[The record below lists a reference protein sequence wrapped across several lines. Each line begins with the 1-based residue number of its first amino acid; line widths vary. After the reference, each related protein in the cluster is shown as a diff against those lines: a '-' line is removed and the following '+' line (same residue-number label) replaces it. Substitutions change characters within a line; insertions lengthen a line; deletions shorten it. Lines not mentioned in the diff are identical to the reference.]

1 MFTRKRKLPRTPL
14 ERLHDKLHG
23 FNTVLHG
30 CVIMIL
36 LGFAA
41 SAAGNVLHAIS
52 VDMPTSPIGVRI
64 AIALAAP
71 ILLLFAF
78 EAISR
83 IPLPPSG
90 MKWYSLRYWGTGL
103 RILGMFS
110 IATVTV
116 VTSFRHQRSALET
129 YAGDPLQALM
139 LPGAVDAFMLVGSLS
154 VLEIRIF
161 IRNIE
166 DKIAALE
173 NLDMTKQNEDGVPRE
188 KPLNGRQ
195 KISLAMMQLP
205 HDATIKQIAAEAG
218 TTLGYTGTV
227 VSELRR
233 ARAQRANG
241 TSAVPVNN

>member
-1 MFTRKRKLPRTPL
+1 MFKGKRKLPRTPL
-14 ERLHDKLHG
+14 ERVQDKLNG
-23 FNTVLHG
+23 FISVLHG
-30 CVIMIL
+30 CVVMIL

-52 VDMPTSPIGVRI
+52 VKVSGSPLGVRI

-83 IPLPPSG
+83 IPLPPPKL
-90 MKWYSLRYWGTGL
+90 KWYSLRYWGTGL

-110 IATVTV
+110 IALVTV
-116 VTSFRHQRSALET
+116 VTSFRHQRSALEM
-129 YAGDPLQALM
+129 YGGDHLQALM

-161 IRNIE
+161 IRNLE

-173 NLDMTKQNEDGVPRE
+173 NLDTAKQMDDIQVPRE

-195 KISLAMMQLP
+195 RISLAMMQLP
-205 HDATIKQIAAEAG
+205 HDATAREIAVEAG
-218 TTLGYTGTV
+218 TTLAYTSTV
-227 VSELRR
+227 VSELRK
-233 ARAQRANG
+233 AQR
-241 TSAVPVNN
+241 TSAVPLEQ

>member
-14 ERLHDKLHG
+14 ERLQDKLNG
-23 FNTVLHG
+23 FTTVLHG

-36 LGFAA
+36 LGFSA

-52 VDMPTSPIGVRI
+52 VEQPGSPLGVRV

-83 IPLPPSG
+83 IPLPPPG
-90 MKWYSLRYWGTGL
+90 LKWYSLRYWGTGL

-110 IATVTV
+110 IAMVTV

-173 NLDMTKQNEDGVPRE
+173 NLDMTRQNEDVQVPQD

-195 KISLAMMQLP
+195 RIALAMMQLP
-205 HDATIKQIAAEAG
+205 HDASIRAIAAEAG
-218 TTLGYTGTV
+218 TKENYTATV

-233 ARAQRANG
+233 AQRNG
-241 TSAVPVNN
+241 APVNS

>member
-1 MFTRKRKLPRTPL
+1 MFKRQRKLPRTPL
-14 ERLHDKLHG
+14 ERFQDKLNG
-23 FNTVLHG
+23 FITVLHG

-52 VDMPTSPIGVRI
+52 VKVSGSPLGVRI

-83 IPLPPSG
+83 IPLPPG
-90 MKWYSLRYWGTGL
+90 GLKWYSLRYWGTGL

-110 IATVTV
+110 IALVTV
-116 VTSFRHQRSALET
+116 VTSFRHQRSALEM
-129 YAGDPLQALM
+129 YGGDPLQALM

-161 IRNIE
+161 IRSLE

-173 NLDMTKQNEDGVPRE
+173 NLDTAKQNESVQVPQER
-188 KPLNGRQ
+188 PLNGRQ
-195 KISLAMMQLP
+195 RISLAMMQLP
-205 HDATIKQIAAEAG
+205 PDATAKEIAAEAG
-218 TTLGYTGTV
+218 TTPTYTATV
-227 VSELRR
+227 VSELRK
-233 ARAQRANG
+233 AQRANG
-241 TSAVPVNN
+241 NGQTVNV

>member
-14 ERLHDKLHG
+14 ERLHDKLQS
-23 FNTVLHG
+23 FSTVLHG
-30 CVIMIL
+30 CVSMIL

-52 VDMPTSPIGVRI
+52 VQVAGSPLGVRI

-71 ILLLFAF
+71 ILLLGAF

-83 IPLPPSG
+83 IPLPPAG
-90 MKWYSLRYWGTGL
+90 LKWYSLRYWGTGL
-103 RILGMFS
+103 RILGMFA
-110 IATVTV
+110 IAVVTV

-129 YAGDPLQALM
+129 YGGDPLQALM

-166 DKIAALE
+166 EKIAALE
-173 NLDMTKQNEDGVPRE
+173 NLDMAKQVEDVQVPQD

-195 KISLAMMQLP
+195 RIALAMMQLP
-205 HDATIKQIAAEAG
+205 HDATIREIAVEAR
-218 TTLGYTGTV
+218 TKENYTATV

-233 ARAQRANG
+233 AQRNG
-241 TSAVPVNN
+241 APVNN

>member
-1 MFTRKRKLPRTPL
+1 MFTRKRKLPKTPL
-14 ERLHDKLHG
+14 ERLHDKLAG
-23 FNTVLHG
+23 FVTVLHG

-36 LGFAA
+36 LGFTA
-41 SAAGNVLHAIS
+41 SAAGNVLHAVS
-52 VDMPTSPIGVRI
+52 VRVSGSPLGVRI

-83 IPLPPSG
+83 IPLPPAG
-90 MKWYSLRYWGTGL
+90 LKWYSLRYWGTGL
-103 RILGMFS
+103 RVLGMFA
-110 IATVTV
+110 IAVVTV
-116 VTSFRHQRSALET
+116 VTSFRHQRSALEM
-129 YAGDPLQALM
+129 YGGDPLQALM

-161 IRNIE
+161 IRSIE

-173 NLDMTKQNEDGVPRE
+173 NLDMAKQTDDIQAPQE

-195 KISLAMMQLP
+195 RIALAMMQLP
-205 HDATIKQIAAEAG
+205 HDATAKDISAEAG
-218 TTLGYTGTV
+218 TTLAYTSTV

-233 ARAQRANG
+233 AQRTA
-241 TSAVPVNN
+241 PVA

>member
-1 MFTRKRKLPRTPL
+1 MFKGKRKLPRTPL
-14 ERLHDKLHG
+14 ERLQDKLSSYT
-23 FNTVLHG
+23 TVLHG
-30 CVIMIL
+30 CVVMIL

-52 VDMPTSPIGVRI
+52 VEMADSPLGVRV

-90 MKWYSLRYWGTGL
+90 LKWYSLRYWGTGL
-103 RILGMFS
+103 RILGMFA

-129 YAGDPLQALM
+129 YAGDYLQALM
-139 LPGAVDAFMLVGSLS
+139 LPGAIDAFMLVGSLS

-161 IRNIE
+161 IRNLE

-173 NLDMTKQNEDGVPRE
+173 NLDMAKQTEDIRVPQE

-195 KISLAMMQLP
+195 RISLAMMQLSP
-205 HDATIKQIAAEAG
+205 EATAREIAAEAG
-218 TTLGYTGTV
+218 TTLAYTSTV
-227 VSELRR
+227 VSELRK
-233 ARAQRANG
+233 AQR
-241 TSAVPVNN
+241 TSAVPLTD